1 MVLKWTRT
9 KPEPLKYFEH
19 ELNLNPNRYLK
30 RFNTLVSTQFCPQSV
45 GGSLTRR
52 PKGPF
57 AVSWPRQLGEQNVI
71 TLHQSNRM
79 RRFLQDPA
87 VASGSGIPQ
96 PERDDG
102 CIEVEELDN
111 EVQETVSDAEPMI
124 ADQSSST
131 SKSAT
136 GTWPY
141 IKKYYKFKSNNDSK
155 LNFQCLLCLPATK
168 LVVCTLKS
176 RNGLK
181 SHCQRSN
188 PSRFHEL
195 KNCLEE
201 GSKRAKKRAHG
212 EEIVIVDTDDAKKP
226 HLH

>member
-1 MVLKWTRT
+1 
-9 KPEPLKYFEH
+9 
-19 ELNLNPNRYLK
+19 
-30 RFNTLVSTQFCPQSV
+30 
-45 GGSLTRR
+45 
-52 PKGPF
+52 
-57 AVSWPRQLGEQNVI
+57 
-71 TLHQSNRM
+71 M
-79 RRFLQDPA
+79 RRFLQNPA

-102 CIEVEELDN
+102 CIEVEKLDN
-111 EVQETVSDAEPMI
+111 EVQETASDVEPMI

-136 GTWPY
+136 GPWPY
-141 IKKYYKFKSNNDSK
+141 IKKYYKFKSNKDSK

-181 SHCQRSN
+181 NLCQRSH
-188 PSRFHEL
+188 PLRLQEF

-201 GSKRAKKRAHG
+201 GSKRAKKQAHG
-212 EEIVIVDTDDAKKP
+212 EEIVIVDTDFSCCYSRLK
-226 HLH
+226 LL